1 MPPRPQIL
9 DVELVPELQV
19 CKDPAVVAPSDVV
32 RKRAEVSVR
41 VTDEG
46 ALLVDLMSGRCWKLN
61 RLGADFFSQIES
73 EKQVTAV
80 CDVLTDRYDVAR
92 EVLERD
98 ILRLAQELLEA
109 GLIDLTEK

>member
-1 MPPRPQIL
+1 
-9 DVELVPELQV
+9 
-19 CKDPAVVAPSDVV
+19 VVAPSDVI

-41 VTDEG
+41 ATNEG

-73 EKQVTAV
+73 EQRLTTV
-80 CDVLTDRYDVAR
+80 CDVLTDRYDVTR

-98 ILRLAQELLEA
+98 ILRLAQELLDA
-109 GLIDLTEK
+109 GLIDLTGK